1 MKANKILVGLLLAL
15 TLLSCKKEEKVEEK
29 TEVATEQLAANPN
42 IFSVTLNATV
52 KKDDS
57 FQIYYKNDDAASYEE
72 KNSFFIEFKGSDKPQ
87 DIVFKLPEDVL
98 PNYLRLDFGTNKE
111 QPEIVVNSFKID
123 YLGKTFEAKGTDFF
137 KYLTVNELTMKKD
150 TAKSSVTPII
160 TKEGTYDPI
169 TYSGKE
175 LYDQIQLLIK

>member
-15 TLLSCKKEEKVEEK
+15 TMLSCKDQEKKEDK
-29 TEVATEQLAANPN
+29 TDVIAEQSTIKPN
-42 IFSVTLNATV
+42 IFTVTLNATV

-57 FQIYYKNDDAASYEE
+57 FQVYFKNEDGASFEE
-72 KNSFFIEFKGSDKPQ
+72 KNSLFIEFKGSDKPQ
-87 DIVFKLPEDVL
+87 DIVFNLPEDVL
-98 PNYLRLDFGTNKE
+98 PNYIRLDFGTNKE
-111 QPEIVVNSFKID
+111 QEEIIVNNFKID
-123 YLGKTFEAKGTDFF
+123 YLGKKFEAKGADFF
-137 KYLTVNELTMKKD
+137 KYLIVNELTMKKD
-150 TAKSSVTPII
+150 TVKSSVTPII